1 MARQLPLFISHGAPD
16 LVLRDTPARD
26 HLKALGA
33 SLPRPRAI
41 VSVSAHFETRRPAVV
56 VDDAPGMIYDFGG
69 FDPRLYEMVYPAPGD
84 RALASDIAGR
94 LAASGLTADELRNR
108 GYDHGTWVPLML
120 LFPDAD
126 VPVVQLSVQPQMSP
140 AHHLALGRALAP
152 LADEDVLI
160 VGTGALT
167 HNLREAFRH
176 GRDDKGGPAH
186 DWVKG
191 FADWFADR
199 LSEGA
204 VDDLLDYRARAP
216 FALQNH
222 PTDEHLLPI
231 FVALGAAGPAASG
244 RRIHSSAQYG
254 ALAMDCFA
262 FGTVAELDGVSSE
275 VESIC

>member
-26 HLKALGA
+26 HLKALA
-33 SLPRPRAI
+33 ESLPRPRAI

-69 FDPRLYEMVYPAPGD
+69 FDARLYEMVYPAPGD
-84 RALASDIAGR
+84 PALASDIAGR
-94 LAASGLTADELRNR
+94 LAAAGLPVDQVRDR
-108 GYDHGTWVPLML
+108 GYDHGTWVPLKL

-126 VPVVQLSVQPQMSP
+126 VPVVQLSVQPYEDP
-140 AHHLALGRALAP
+140 AHHLAMGRALAP
-152 LADEDVLI
+152 LADEDVLV

-176 GRDDKGGPAH
+176 GRDDLGGPAH

-199 LSEGA
+199 LAAGA
-204 VDDLLDYRARAP
+204 VDDLLDYREKAP

-231 FVALGAAGPAASG
+231 FVALGAAGPDVIG

-262 FGTVAELDGVSSE
+262 FGTAAETAGISTE